1 MKGFKNLAAILAALA
16 ISTATVF
23 AFGCIKRDG
32 KLDVI
37 GNVNGIVSSAGN
49 NKNDS
54 EKEEVIV
61 REYEID
67 KFIADTKFE
76 MESPVYH
83 SSSSS
88 GMGLGIDLVK
98 TVYMDLTELKDGA
111 DIFEKSF
118 IDEQAKNA
126 TVTTINSASG
136 KIFDA
141 SDLNGVAEGLADTFN
156 INVSSEVKK
165 AMYLTNARNIVDTL
179 HGFNNFTNNYYFVLT
194 KFLNGY
200 SLRFPAYTEDL
211 SVCKANLST
220 YFIRDIEQV
229 INGTM
234 AYEQF
239 FKMYGTHVI
248 MEGIFGGKV
257 NLCYG
262 ARSNSYDVGG
272 TYRSAITAEIKSTF
286 EGGDDNNKLSIPNI
300 ACRALNCTVEDVS
313 ESFAGRYCGGIPFP
327 SFGINDFLNG
337 YTEWLP
343 EIDEDNVL
351 ISFTENGAVP
361 IWKLL
366 PEEYESYSAEFE
378 QALNNYAVKYS
389 DAILNV

>member
-1 MKGFKNLAAILAALA
+1 MKGLKRCAAILAALT
-16 ISTATVF
+16 ISSATVF
-23 AFGCIKRDG
+23 ACGCIRKDG

-54 EKEEVIV
+54 ENVEVIV
-61 REYEID
+61 KEYETD

-76 MESPVYH
+76 MESPVYLL
-83 SSSSS
+83 SASS

-98 TVYMDLTELKDGA
+98 TVYLDLTELKTGA
-111 DIFEKSF
+111 NIFEKSF
-118 IDEQAKNA
+118 IDEQAENA

-136 KIFDA
+136 KFFDA

-200 SLRFPAYTEDL
+200 SLRFPAYSEDL
-211 SVCKANLST
+211 SVCKANLSQ
-220 YFIRDIEQV
+220 YFVESV
-229 INGTM
+229 GHVVNGTM
-234 AYEQF
+234 TYEQF

-257 NLCYG
+257 TACYG
-262 ARSNSYDVGG
+262 AYSDYLDLGGILKSKLTLGIKDYIVDADNECVIFNNVACDILNS
-272 TYRSAITAEIKSTF
+272 SPK
-286 EGGDDNNKLSIPNI
+286 NI
-300 ACRALNCTVEDVS
+300 AEGS
-313 ESFAGRYCGGIPFP
+313 YMSFYGGAPVPII
-327 SFGINDFLNG
+327 SLNG
-337 YTEWLP
+337 LLKEYEKWLP
-343 EIDEDNVL
+343 SLVEENVL

-378 QALNNYAVKYS
+378 QALNDYAVKYS